1 MVMEKKDLLA
11 KTKKS
16 LLEIAANRRITGRS
30 AMSKAEL
37 VKAILKKGS
46 RRKIAT
52 GAKASKP
59 KIARPVKVQ
68 AAPLRERVLV
78 RRSWREQ
85 QAVVQQAKYE
95 SKVEIRPP
103 KPARTAAK
111 APATPEVPAS
121 YDEDRIVIMVRD
133 PYWVHAYWDISRET
147 LVRAK
152 SVLKDEWYDA
162 KSILRV
168 HDVTGVDFDG
178 RNSNSYFDIVVDGG
192 ATNWYINTRVP
203 SRTYCVEIGL
213 LSRSGKYVMLA
224 RSNLATTPR
233 DAPSDIVDEK
243 WMIPDW
249 EFDRIYALSGGFAVG
264 ASSIEL
270 RSMMQKALGGEMGSG
285 AVGSLAISS
294 PVGKAKVR
302 GFWFRLGTELIV
314 YGATEPDAKVTL
326 QGRPI
331 KLKPDGTFSVRFALP
346 DGEQVIPAVAESKDG
361 LEKRTI
367 TPTVSKKT
375 EE

>member
-1 MVMEKKDLLA
+1 MEKKDLQA

-16 LLEIAANRRITGRS
+16 LLEIAADRRITGRS

-37 VKAILKKGS
+37 VKAILKAGS
-46 RRKIAT
+46 RRKGPAVART
-52 GAKASKP
+52 LKP
-59 KIARPVKVQ
+59 KIARPMKAQ

-78 RRSWREQ
+78 RRTWREQ
-85 QAVVQQAKYE
+85 QAVIQRAKYE
-95 SKVEIRPP
+95 SKAET
-103 KPARTAAK
+103 KPARPTRAAAK
-111 APATPEVPAS
+111 APATPEIPAF
-121 YDEDRIVIMVRD
+121 YGDDRIVIMVRD

-178 RNSNSYFDIVVDGG
+178 RNSNSYFDIVIDGG
-192 ATNWYINTRVP
+192 STNWYINTRVP

-213 LSRSGKYVMLA
+213 LSRSGKYVLLA
-224 RSNLATTPR
+224 RSNFATTPR
-233 DAPSDIVDEK
+233 DAPSDVVDEK

-264 ASSIEL
+264 SSSIEL
-270 RSMMQKALGGEMGSG
+270 RDMMQKALGGEMGSG
-285 AVGSLAISS
+285 AVGSLSVSS
-294 PVGKAKVR
+294 PVGRAKAR
-302 GFWFRLGTELIV
+302 GFWFRLGTELVV

-326 QGRPI
+326 QGRPVR
-331 KLKPDGTFSVRFALP
+331 LRPDGTFSVRFALP

-361 LEKRTI
+361 VDKRTI
-367 TPTVSKKT
+367 TPTVTKKT